1 VRTQALRLRAS
12 SETHVPCENI
22 CAFHLK
28 HDVTCFFSKDI
39 LFRKQVLQR
48 AEKVTSEF
56 VQDHRNYSDAR
67 ALYSSISNNLRHLD
81 QVNI

>member
-1 VRTQALRLRAS
+1 MKIL
-12 SETHVPCENI
+12 

-28 HDVTCFFSKDI
+28 HDVTCLFFKDI
-39 LFRKQVLQR
+39 LFRRQVLQR

-56 VQDHRNYSDAR
+56 VQDHLTYNDAR
-67 ALYSSISNNLRHLD
+67 ALYSCISNNLRHLD